1 MVDDERVEN
10 RCADS
15 HSQQRRRLSM
25 GLFANVLDHFGVI
38 FMPPGADLI
47 GDVTYSND
55 MALAGRLRDERT
67 HPGQTDDD
75 AGVLEFAKGSA
86 RGHSRHPKLL
96 HQFGLGLQPVSWL
109 QFPAAYRVQ
118 HILFDRDIS
127 DRKSA
132 RLNSHHSCTTRM
144 PYSF

>member
-86 RGHSRHPKLL
+86 QIGRASCRG
-96 HQFGLGLQPVSWL
+96 
-109 QFPAAYRVQ
+109 RVW
-118 HILFDRDIS
+118 
-127 DRKSA
+127 
-132 RLNSHHSCTTRM
+132 T
-144 PYSF
+144 

>member
-1 MVDDERVEN
+1 
-10 RCADS
+10 
-15 HSQQRRRLSM
+15 M

-67 HPGQTDDD
+67 NPGQTDDD

-86 RGHSRHPKLL
+86 RGHSRHPKML
-96 HQFGLGLQPVSWL
+96 HQFGLGLPPGSWL
-109 QFPAAYRVQ
+109 PFPTAYRVQ
-118 HILFDRDIS
+118 HLLFDRDTS
-127 DRKSA
+127 RPSGSLVVVKPA
-132 RLNSHHSCTTRM
+132 FLRRRTHCTRPQHHAEIHLHL
-144 PYSF
+144 